1 MPVFFERLWAVLPWH
16 DWAALMLFV
25 FGWIAYAAFASWRAK
40 VERTLLSST
49 NHYRKLWMYQ
59 VTFRDQRIV
68 DAAVTQNLAASP
80 SFWASTTIL
89 ILGGLLAVL
98 GTSEKATELVQD
110 LPFAARTTM
119 VVFDLKIMVMLAV
132 FIYAFFRF
140 TWSMRV
146 YSFGAIMVGS
156 APNVEVFDEGK
167 ASRAE
172 FADRAGALM
181 GMAAESFADGLRA
194 YYMSF
199 AVIGWFVSPA
209 VFAVLTLAVLWVLY
223 RREFRSDVSKVLKAD
238 TRMSA
243 ALNPPL
249 NLNVRETQQPP
260 LPSVS
265 PSAEQP

>member
-1 MPVFFERLWAVLPWH
+1 MTPYLTRLLAVLPWQ
-16 DWAALMLFV
+16 DWAALGLFAG
-25 FGWIAYAAFASWRAK
+25 GWVGYALFAGWRSK
-40 VERTLLSST
+40 VERTLLAST

-68 DAAVTQNLAASP
+68 DAAVVQNLSSSP

-98 GTSEKATELVQD
+98 ANDKTSDFVKE
-110 LPFAARTTM
+110 LPFAAPTSM
-119 VVFDLKIMVMLAV
+119 VIFDLKVVVLLAV

-146 YSFGAIMVGS
+146 YSFGAILVGA

-167 ASRAE
+167 ADRRE
-172 FADRAGALM
+172 FADRAGQIM

-209 VFAVLTLAVLWVLY
+209 LFALMTLAVLSVLW
-223 RREFRSDVSKVLKAD
+223 RREFRSDVSVVLRA
-238 TRMSA
+238 
-243 ALNPPL
+243 
-249 NLNVRETQQPP
+249 
-260 LPSVS
+260 
-265 PSAEQP
+265 